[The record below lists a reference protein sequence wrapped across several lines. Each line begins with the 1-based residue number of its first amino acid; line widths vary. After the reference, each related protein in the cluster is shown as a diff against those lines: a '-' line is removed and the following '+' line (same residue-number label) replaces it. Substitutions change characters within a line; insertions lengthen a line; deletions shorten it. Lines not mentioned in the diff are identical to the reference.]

1 METLVQD
8 LRVSLRR
15 LRKAP
20 GFTLIAVLS
29 LALGIGANSAI
40 FSLVNTALLRPLPV
54 ERPGELVALNS
65 ISEKGEVEIPVLSHP
80 NYKDY
85 RDRNTTLAGLILY
98 RMAPVSLSHD
108 GVNERV
114 WSYVVS
120 GNYFEVLGVRAK
132 MGRVITPDD
141 NKAKGAHPV
150 AVLTHDCWQKR
161 FGGEAQIV
169 GKSILVNG
177 GNFTVIGIAPPGFR
191 GSEVGSRIEMWFPAM
206 MQEQI
211 EPGNDWLEDRA
222 SDNSFVQGRLKPGVT
237 MAQAEANL
245 RAIAADL
252 AREFPKEN
260 EGRTIVL
267 SPAGLYGKFM
277 RGPVTGFAVVLMGI
291 VGLVLLLACIN
302 LANLL
307 LARAAERR
315 KEIAI
320 RLAVGATRF
329 RLVRQ
334 LLTESVLLA
343 LLGGALGLLL
353 AYWLV
358 DVMTAFKPP
367 TDIPVSTELHIDFRV
382 LLFTLLASLVTGVL
396 FGLAPALQATR
407 PDLVPALK
415 DEASVGGYRRQT
427 GWLLRN
433 GLVVVQVM
441 LSLTLLVSA
450 GLVLRGLQR
459 AQLLNPGF
467 TPQNAVEMSFDLS
480 LQRYDEGRSKQFK
493 RQLLDRVRAL
503 PGVQAAG
510 LTNFMPLTLNINQNA
525 IYIEGQPEERGGNA
539 PVAMTAAATPGYL
552 QAMGVRLLEGRDFA
566 ETDDDTRPR
575 VAVVNESFA
584 RRFWPGQSAIGKR
597 FSYDSD
603 KEPRRQW
610 TEIVGVMQNGK
621 YFSLGEDP
629 MLMAIRNQRQTDGSF
644 LTLVVRATGEPK
656 NALGAIRGEFA
667 QLDANLPV
675 YNIKTL
681 VDHMNLPL
689 FPARVA
695 AYLLGGFGLLAM
707 ALAAIGL
714 FGVMSHAVSQRTR
727 EIGIRMALGAGAR
740 EIFRLVVGQ
749 GLLLT
754 AIGVVIGLA
763 LAALGTRLLANLLYG
778 VDALDPLTFLGVT
791 LLLAAVAFLA
801 CYFPAR
807 RAMRTDPMLALR
819 CD

>member
-40 FSLVNTALLRPLPV
+40 FSLVNTALLRPLPI
-54 ERPGELVALNS
+54 ERPQELVALNGAA
-65 ISEKGEVEIPVLSHP
+65 EKGGGEFPTFSYL
-80 NYKDY
+80 NYKDL
-85 RDRNTTLAGLILY
+85 RDRNNTLAGLILY

-114 WSYVVS
+114 WSYLAS
-120 GNYFEVLGVRAK
+120 GNYFDVLGVRAAI
-132 MGRVITPDD
+132 GRVLTPDD
-141 NKAKGAHPV
+141 DRAKGAHPV
-150 AVLTHDCWQKR
+150 AVITHDCWQQR
-161 FGGEAQIV
+161 FGGDPKIV

-177 GNFTVIGIAPPGFR
+177 VSFAIIGVTAPGFL
-191 GSEVGSRIEMWFPAM
+191 GSEIGYRTEMWFPAM

-211 EPGNDWLEDRA
+211 EPANDWLEDRD
-222 SDNSFVQGRLKPGVT
+222 SYNSFVQGRLKPGVT

-245 RAIAADL
+245 KSIAADL
-252 AREFPKEN
+252 AREYPREN
-260 EGRTIVL
+260 EGRTIKL
-267 SPAGLYGKFM
+267 SPAGLFGNFM
-277 RGPVTGFAVVLMGI
+277 RGPVTGFAAVLMGI

-307 LARAAERR
+307 LARATERR

-320 RLAVGATRF
+320 RLAVGATRG

-343 LLGGALGLLL
+343 LIGGAVGLLL

-358 DVMTAFKPP
+358 DAIMAFKPP
-367 TDIPVSTELHIDFRV
+367 MDIPLSTNLHMDYRV
-382 LLFTLLASLVTGVL
+382 LLFTLLASLVTGLL
-396 FGLAPALQATR
+396 FGLLPALQSTR
-407 PDLVPALK
+407 PELVPALK
-415 DEASVGGYRRQT
+415 DEVSVGGYRRS
-427 GWLLRN
+427 LLRN
-433 GLVVVQVM
+433 GMVVVQIT
-441 LSLTLLVSA
+441 LSLVLLVSA

-459 AQLLNPGF
+459 AQFLNPGF
-467 TPQNAVEMSFDLS
+467 VPQNAIEMSFDLS
-480 LQRYDEGRSKQFK
+480 LQGYDGARAKEFK

-503 PGVQAAG
+503 PGVLHAG
-510 LTNFMPLTLNINQNA
+510 LSNFVPLSMNINQNSV
-525 IYIEGQPEERGGNA
+525 YIEGQPQERGGNV
-539 PVAMTAAATPGYL
+539 PTSMTSSATPGFL
-552 QAMGVRLLEGRDFA
+552 QAMGVRVLEGRDFA
-566 ETDDDTRPR
+566 ETDDETRPR
-575 VAVVNESFA
+575 VALVNETFA
-584 RRFWPGQSAIGKR
+584 RRFWPGQSAVGKR
-597 FSYDSD
+597 FSFDG
-603 KEPRRQW
+603 EGTEQQW
-610 TEIVGVMQNGK
+610 VEIIGVIQNGK

-629 MLMAIRNQRQTDGSF
+629 TLMVYTNLRQTSGSF
-644 LTLVVRATGEPK
+644 LTLVVRTSGEPK
-656 NALGAIRGEFA
+656 SVIAAIRREFG

-675 YNIKTL
+675 YNVKTL
-681 VDHMNLPL
+681 VEHMNLPL

-695 AYLLGGFGLLAM
+695 AALLGSFGLLAM
-707 ALAAIGL
+707 LLAAIGL
-714 FGVMSHAVSQRTR
+714 FGVMSYAVSQRTR
-727 EIGIRMALGAGAR
+727 EIGIRMALGAGVR
-740 EIFRLVVGQ
+740 EIFKLVVGQ

-754 AIGVVIGLA
+754 SIGVVIGLA
-763 LAALGTRLLANLLYG
+763 LAALGTRLLASLLYG
-778 VDALDPLTFLGVT
+778 VDTLDPLTFLSVT